1 MGQATTFLRTPERM
15 MALISSMVLRAL
27 APSVMGL
34 SPSRQAATK
43 LSGKLGDLASA
54 QSISRQSGCG

>member
-1 MGQATTFLRTPERM
+1 MRTPERM